1 MNTCFFIGHRNTPDT
16 VLPALIQEVERHIV
30 ECAVTDFVVGHY
42 GHFDTLAAQAVMDA
56 KQRHPSVTLTMLL
69 PYHPAE
75 RPIPAPEGYDGTFY
89 PPDMERVPRRLA
101 IVRANHWMLCNSD
114 YLIAYVRHPS
124 NGSREVLEEARR
136 REARGLIRVTN
147 LAGWM

>member
-16 VLPALIQEVERHIV
+16 VLPALIQEVERHIA
-30 ECAVTDFVVGHY
+30 EYGVTDFVVGHY

-56 KQRHPSVTLTMLL
+56 KQRHPAVTLTMLL

-89 PPDMERVPRRLA
+89 PPDMGRVPRRLA
-101 IVRANHWMLCNSD
+101 IVRANHWMLCRNASQFETHFC
-114 YLIAYVRHPS
+114 YRAAMTSSSL
-124 NGSREVLEEARR
+124 SRMSFA
-136 REARGLIRVTN
+136 AQN
-147 LAGWM
+147 C